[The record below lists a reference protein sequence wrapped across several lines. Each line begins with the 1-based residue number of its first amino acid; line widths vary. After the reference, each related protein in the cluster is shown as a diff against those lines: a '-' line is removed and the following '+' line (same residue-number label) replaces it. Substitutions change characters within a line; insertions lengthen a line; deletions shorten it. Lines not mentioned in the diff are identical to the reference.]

1 MAGFSWPVRVYWEDT
16 DGGGIVYHASYLKY
30 LERARTEWL
39 RERGCSQTQLATE
52 AGIVF
57 TVASLTIEYRRPAR
71 LDDLLTV
78 LCSCAERGAAS
89 ITFEQQIL
97 RDLTGAAPELL
108 VSARVKVACVNAR
121 TMKPQRL
128 PPAVA
133 VAFGE
138 LAERAPGP
146 KGL

>member
-39 RERGCSQTQLATE
+39 RERGCSQTQLATDP
-52 AGIVF
+52 GIVF
-57 TVASLTIEYRRPAR
+57 TVASLSIQYRRPAR

-78 LCSCAERGAAS
+78 LCGEVHLGAAS
-89 ITFEQQIL
+89 VSFEQQIL
-97 RDLTGAAPELL
+97 RQAAGTAPELL
-108 VSARVKVACVNAR
+108 VSAVVKVACVNAR

-128 PPAVA
+128 PALIA
-133 VAFGE
+133 AALE
-138 LAERAPGP
+138 
-146 KGL
+146 

>member
-1 MAGFSWPVRVYWEDT
+1 VYWEDT

-39 RERGCSQTQLATE
+39 RERGCSQTQLA
-52 AGIVF
+52 ADLGIVF
-57 TVASLTIEYRRPAR
+57 TVASLTIDYRRPAR
-71 LDDLLTV
+71 LDDLLRV
-78 LCSCAERGAAS
+78 RCGCAERGAAS
-89 ITFEQQIL
+89 VTFEQQIL
-97 RDLTGAAPELL
+97 RDTAGSAPELL

-128 PPAVA
+128 RPAVA

-138 LAERAPGP
+138 LAKRAPGP
-146 KGL
+146 KSM